1 MRILMLTQFFPPI
14 IGGEERHVKVLSEAL
29 VRRGHDV
36 SVATIKQG
44 DQPDVEVQSG
54 VTIHRL
60 QGSLQRNAGLFSE
73 SQRRHAPP
81 FPDPELMFRLNRILR
96 AERPDVVHAHNW
108 LLHSYLPLQRIYKQR
123 LVVTLHDYSIVCA
136 KKSMIRDAAPCSGP
150 APLKCLPCASQHYGA
165 VKGAVTWLT
174 NASLGR
180 MGLSQV
186 DTFIAVSNSVASRC
200 GMDPKLHQFEVIPT
214 FIAEDVGQLA
224 DGYEN
229 YLSLLPKSDFML
241 FVGDLMRLKGVHT
254 LIEAYRRMA
263 NAPPLVLI
271 GRRCK
276 DTPNNLPP
284 NVTMLDSWPHAA
296 ILHAWNRCLFGIAPS
311 EGLETCGTVVMEAN
325 AFGKPVVACRT
336 GGLPETV
343 ADGKTGILVPPADVE
358 ALRGALVTMSE
369 NHDLR
374 EKMGEASRVHVGA
387 FMSEAVVPR
396 IERIYEGGIGVSR
409 AGRLQ

>member
-1 MRILMLTQFFPPI
+1 MRILMLSQFFPPI

-29 VRRGHDV
+29 VRRGHAV

-44 DQPDVEVQSG
+44 DQPDVEVASG
-54 VTIHRL
+54 VKIHRL

-81 FPDPELMFRLNRILR
+81 FPDPELMFRLNRIVR

-108 LLHSYLPLQRIYKQR
+108 LLHSYLPLQRIYKKR
-123 LVVTLHDYSIVCA
+123 LVVTLHDYGSVCA
-136 KKSMIRDAAPCSGP
+136 KKNMIHEGAPCSGP
-150 APLKCLPCASQHYGA
+150 APSKCLPCAGQHYGG

-174 NASLGR
+174 NASWGRLSLG
-180 MGLSQV
+180 QV
-186 DTFIAVSNSVASRC
+186 DTFVAVSQSVATRC
-200 GMDPKLHQFEVIPT
+200 GLDPKLHQFEIIPT
-214 FIAEDVGQLA
+214 FLGEDVGQLV
-224 DGYEN
+224 DGYEHF
-229 YLSLLPKSDFML
+229 LALLPKTDFML

-254 LIEAYRRMA
+254 LLEAYRRIE

-276 DTPNNLPP
+276 DTPVSLPK

-296 ILHAWNRCLFGIAPS
+296 ILHAWNRCLFGIVPS

-343 ADGKTGILVPPADVE
+343 LDGKTGILVSPGDVE
-358 ALRGALVTMSE
+358 ALRGALLTMLGD
-369 NHDLR
+369 HDLR
-374 EKMGEASRVHVGA
+374 ARMGAASLVHAGA
-387 FMSEAVVPR
+387 YMPKAIVPR
-396 IERIYEGGIGVSR
+396 IERIYEGSKRASV